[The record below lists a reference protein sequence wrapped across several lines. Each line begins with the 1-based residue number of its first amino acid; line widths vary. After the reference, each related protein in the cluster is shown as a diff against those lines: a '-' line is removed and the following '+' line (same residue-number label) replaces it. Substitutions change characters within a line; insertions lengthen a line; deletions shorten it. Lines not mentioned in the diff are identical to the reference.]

1 MIPSFNVE
9 KYAILTPNGEGFT
22 VESWQN
28 RLSGAGVGACAY
40 DSRWEW
46 TSGAR
51 GDPSTEYG
59 ALLGRIPAVRALLS
73 SLADRGYEVQIPDDL
88 RALLAPAP
96 PASPEPEPA
105 PVAQPEPPPVAPEE
119 IATPARS
126 PEDQERWGRLN
137 RKWRAL
143 WTSLSPR
150 PDDEDLRRAIQYSLF
165 GERSMAAISLQR
177 ATARLR
183 DHGVLGAFSGK
194 ADEGGEIALKA
205 KLDDLAARYDAQKA
219 RGVAA

>member
-1 MIPSFNVE
+1 MVPSFNVE
-9 KYAILTPNGEGFT
+9 RFAILVPNGEGFV

-28 RLSGAGVGACAY
+28 RLSGAGVGVCAY

-51 GDPSTEYG
+51 GDPGTEYG
-59 ALLGRIPAVRALLS
+59 ALLGRIPAVRALLA

-88 RALLAPAP
+88 RAILAPAP
-96 PASPEPEPA
+96 PAAPEPEPA

-119 IATPARS
+119 GATPARS

-137 RKWRAL
+137 RKWRVL
-143 WTSLSPR
+143 WASLSPR
-150 PDDEDLRRAIQYSLF
+150 PDDEELRRAIQYSLF

-177 ATARLR
+177 ATFRLR